1 MKLGSVHLGLHCWH
15 EALACYEHA
24 VGLAPDDAGVGVADL
39 PGTTLGPVALARV
52 VPLLVAGPVLLGAR
66 RPGRRQGLLLGI
78 VGIAAALAMLVDAIV
93 SHAAAVAGVDR
104 RTVDRHRKTE
114 PEFAT
119 LCLAAE
125 EDATEALEKEA
136 RRRALTISDV
146 LLIFLLKARR
156 PAIYRE
162 NQRIEVTGADGGPV
176 QTQQLLA
183 GLDDHEKATLRKII
197 DAALAE
203 AQVTA

>member
-1 MKLGSVHLGLHCWH
+1 MIV
-15 EALACYEHA
+15 AA
-24 VGLAPDDAGVGVADL
+24 VVPVKRRTGPKPAGAPDWRPAF
-39 PGTTLGPVALARV
+39 LAAYRES
-52 VPLLVAGPVLLGAR
+52 G
-66 RPGRRQGLLLGI
+66 
-78 VGIAAALAMLVDAIV
+78 IV